1 MNQIWNIGEV
11 KNCFFCLAPSSMSF
25 RISKKGGAYLTCRC
39 CGSRAFLHG
48 DGTKGPE
55 MIFGPMSLAMR
66 DDKPEVAA
74 KIHEIAVA
82 KENPS
87 EQPVASS

>member
-1 MNQIWNIGEV
+1 MNRIWNIGHRQD
-11 KNCFFCLAPSSMSF
+11 CLFCLAPAAMSF
-25 RISKKGGAYLTCRC
+25 RISKKGGAYLTCQA

-48 DGTKGPE
+48 AGTKGPE

-74 KIHEIAVA
+74 KIHELAVH
-82 KENPS
+82 KESND
-87 EQPVASS
+87 VAAAPPG